1 MNGVFNMSVLADA
14 VVVGS
19 CVLSFASEVCPQDQ
33 QDIQD
38 CLLYAELAATDK
50 YPGQVSKK
58 VWFDYYQGRLLKAG
72 FTLKTIVPSEPLR
85 VSNVNQLLSISHT
98 IIGRLGVER
107 LGQLVEETYAAL
119 RLDEF
124 AWNFFRGNVA
134 NSGSGILKCAP
145 CERLD
150 SGDVVVCLYG
160 LRYST
165 NVIED
170 DFFFWSEFGKE
181 VVIIPDGGVFAFN
194 REVFEN
200 YRGRVHE
207 KIDAYSDKILVRKLK
222 L

>member
-1 MNGVFNMSVLADA
+1 MTVLADA
-14 VVVGS
+14 VVVGG
-19 CVLSFASEVCPQDQ
+19 CLLSFASEVCPQDK
-33 QDIQD
+33 QDVQG
-38 CLLYAELAATDK
+38 CLLYAELAANDK

-58 VWFDYYQGRLLKAG
+58 AWFDYYQGRLLKAG
-72 FTLKTIVPSEPLR
+72 FILKAIVPSDKFR

-107 LGQLVEETYAAL
+107 LAQLIEETYRVL
-119 RLDEF
+119 KLDEF
-124 AWNFFRGNVA
+124 AWNFFRDNVA
-134 NSGSGILKCAP
+134 NGGSGILKCAP

-165 NVIED
+165 AVIED
-170 DFFFWSEFGKE
+170 DFFFWSEIDKE
-181 VVIIPDGGVFAFN
+181 VVITPDGGVFAFN

-200 YRGRVHE
+200 YRERVHE
-207 KIDAYSDKILVRKLK
+207 KIDAYSDKVLVQKLK

>member
-1 MNGVFNMSVLADA
+1 MPVLADA
-14 VVVGS
+14 AVVGS
-19 CVLSFASEVCPQDQ
+19 CLLSFTPEVRPQDQ

-38 CLLYAELAATDK
+38 CLLYAELAANDK

-72 FTLKTIVPSEPLR
+72 FTLKAIVPSEPLR

-107 LGQLVEETYAAL
+107 LGQLIEETYGAL
-119 RLDEF
+119 KLDEF
-124 AWNFFRGNVA
+124 AWNFFRGNIA
-134 NSGSGILKCAP
+134 NGGSGILKFAP

-165 NVIED
+165 TVFEE
-170 DFFFWSEFGKE
+170 DFFFWSEFDKE
-181 VVIIPDGGVFAFN
+181 VLVIPDGGVFAFN
-194 REVFEN
+194 REVFES
-200 YRGRVHE
+200 YRTRVHE
-207 KIDAYSDKILVRKLK
+207 KIDTYSDKILVRKLIP
-222 L
+222 